1 MMDNEK
7 RAPKVRHFLP
17 HSESFSMLTHL
28 KRAFIIAPKEAGA
41 SCGPMH
47 YYIRTLQELNFS
59 FVFQGKDS

>member
-1 MMDNEK
+1 MMEDVK
-7 RAPKVRHFLP
+7 TPKERHFLS